1 VSVPFYLQEITFLS
15 FLAGVLAIDDRAGW
29 QGLFAHPVVSSVIV
43 GWICGDVA
51 AAGSVGVVLELVWLS
66 VLPMRGAR
74 RPDAV
79 AGSVVGAGTACLV
92 IRHTGDP
99 RIGMIIGLGVVL
111 GLTAGELA
119 GSIGRRMHRVRD
131 RRLGRF
137 DPPSDARTL
146 RRRLV
151 YYSAYSVL
159 FILGAEVL
167 LVAVMLP
174 IAVLLAERLTA
185 IAGASFAAGTRWWVD
200 VVPVL
205 GAGALIQMYWHKQ
218 QNRYLIL
225 STAVILVLLWIR

>member
-15 FLAGVLAIDDRAGW
+15 LLAGVLAIDDRAGW

-79 AGSVVGAGTACLV
+79 AGSVVGAGTACLLV
-92 IRHTGDP
+92 RHTGDP

-137 DPPSDARTL
+137 DPPSDGRTL

-159 FILGAEVL
+159 FISGAEVL

-174 IAVLLAERLTA
+174 IAVLLAERLTG